1 MIKFIDVEFGSGR
14 YQELLDLRYRIL
26 LQPLGL
32 KFLDSFR
39 EQEAGFLHIG
49 CIDSVSD
56 KLIGGLIMV
65 PVDNEEIRIM
75 QVAVDDTRQG
85 EGIGK
90 KLIEYAEKTPKK
102 SAIPVWLCTP
112 CSPSSAF
119 TKSLASDKTAI
130 CLKKKALTL
139 SVWLKTFKPTGSIHY
154 LQKHLYSCPFLLTL
168 LAYSGLADTGKC
180 RSSRFP
186 ASAELF
192 A

>member
-90 KLIEYAEKTPKK
+90 KLMNIAEKTAKET
-102 SAIPVWLCTP
+102 AIPYGYARHALRRRLLRKAWLQTR
-112 CSPSSAF
+112 
-119 TKSLASDKTAI
+119 
-130 CLKKKALTL
+130 
-139 SVWLKTFKPTGSIHY
+139 
-154 LQKHLYSCPFLLTL
+154 Q
-168 LAYSGLADTGKC
+168 
-180 RSSRFP
+180 RFV
-186 ASAELF
+186 
-192 A
+192 

>member
-90 KLIEYAEKTPKK
+90 KLIEYAEK
-102 SAIPVWLCTP
+102 
-112 CSPSSAF
+112 
-119 TKSLASDKTAI
+119 
-130 CLKKKALTL
+130 KKALTL

-154 LQKHLYSCPFLLTL
+154 QQKHLYSCPFLLTL
-168 LAYSGLADTGKC
+168 LAYSAC
-180 RSSRFP
+180 RHRKMP
-186 ASAELF
+186 L
-192 A
+192 

>member
-90 KLIEYAEKTPKK
+90 KLIEYAENSQRNRLFPYGYARHALRRRLLRK
-102 SAIPVWLCTP
+102 AWLQTR
-112 CSPSSAF
+112 
-119 TKSLASDKTAI
+119 
-130 CLKKKALTL
+130 
-139 SVWLKTFKPTGSIHY
+139 
-154 LQKHLYSCPFLLTL
+154 Q
-168 LAYSGLADTGKC
+168 
-180 RSSRFP
+180 RFV
-186 ASAELF
+186 
-192 A
+192 